1 LNKASFKLREFIPC
15 KIIIP
20 DKQFP
25 PKSRFGVEY
34 TLANISNSMPIFGQF
49 LSPIQV
55 ILSSKT
61 PSFNGGFYKEAE
73 LDLKKQSISYF
84 VLKDLKDEEKLQN
97 GANVVGY
104 LLGYLLY
111 TQLYLQVQSAG
122 KEVSPQA
129 IESIQAQI
137 QNFIYTNKI
146 KSPEKSPELQPYI
159 QQLQALLTQQHVGD
173 VMLPLFNM
181 FTQNTT
187 KEGGISPHVNNLLD
201 KSIELG
207 IKAQFSKILCYCNN
221 FSLAKGRSFQMGMED
236 LAGAFP
242 ETLYS
247 FNNILS
253 AFTELNS

>member
-1 LNKASFKLREFIPC
+1 MVESGYMKKIRVAINGFGRIGRAFVRQAIGRPELEVVALNDLGSVENLAYLLKYDTVYKKAPFPVESKDGH
-15 KIIIP
+15 III
-20 DKQFP
+20 
-25 PKSRFGVEY
+25 
-34 TLANISNSMPIFGQF
+34 
-49 LSPIQV
+49 
-55 ILSSKT
+55 
-61 PSFNGGFYKEAE
+61 NG
-73 LDLKKQSISYF
+73 
-84 VLKDLKDEEKLQN
+84 
-97 GANVVGY
+97 
-104 LLGYLLY
+104 
-111 TQLYLQVQSAG
+111 T
-122 KEVSPQA
+122 EVK
-129 IESIQAQI
+129 
-137 QNFIYTNKI
+137 FF
-146 KSPEKSPELQPYI
+146 PEKSPELQPYI
-159 QQLQALLTQQHVGD
+159 QQLQQMLTQQHIGD

-207 IKAQFSKILCYCNN
+207 VKAQFSKILCYCNN